1 MLTLTLLVAN
11 FANPKSFK
19 IPEHLMATLAYG
31 YSSEST
37 LLSNKYQNDRVK
49 MVFKN
54 RCILILG
61 VKVALALEE
70 LRASLVVEAMLH
82 HISTNRALSGTVG

>member
-1 MLTLTLLVAN
+1 MLELWVEDCSYVKLSLMLLVAN

-37 LLSNKYQNDRVK
+37 LLSNKFQYMTGFRWYSK
-49 MVFKN
+49 IF
-54 RCILILG
+54 
-61 VKVALALEE
+61 
-70 LRASLVVEAMLH
+70 ASLFF
-82 HISTNRALSGTVG
+82 G